1 MLPDPLHPVI
11 VHFPIVLVAFLPVVA
26 VIALVLIQRG
36 ARARGTWAG
45 VVALAAVL
53 SLSAWV
59 SVETG
64 EEQEEAVER
73 VVPEDAIHEHE
84 EAAEAFLLLTLGG
97 LLVLGVGLAP
107 GRVGRVGRFAGAVVT
122 LGLLAAGVNVGHT
135 GGELVYTHGAA
146 QAYVTSGRADRDGA
160 RRDDDERD
168 DDHDDER
175 DERQRR
181 R

>member
-1 MLPDPLHPVI
+1 MLPDPLHPAI

-26 VIALVLIQRG
+26 VIALVLIHRG
-36 ARARGTWAG
+36 APARRMWTG

-53 SLSAWV
+53 SFSAWV

-73 VVPEDAIHEHE
+73 VVPESALHEHE
-84 EAAEAFLLLTLGG
+84 EAAEAFLLLSLGG
-97 LLVLGVGLAP
+97 LLVLAVGLAP
-107 GRVGRVGRFAGAVVT
+107 GRTGRMGRYVGTVAT

-146 QAYVTSGRADRDGA
+146 QAYVTSGPTLPDTSQESDCRPSRDPS
-160 RRDDDERD
+160 RPR
-168 DDHDDER
+168 
-175 DERQRR
+175 
-181 R
+181 